1 MAIPVRIE
9 VRVAFSDGSTH
20 EYEVRS
26 PLADQLAG
34 LIPAVEA
41 SPDAMRQPPK
51 LPATEW
57 GGISI
62 RTDDMPEGFPVTGR
76 DGAGA
81 PTPTVRELAA
91 ILRALPEEMQD
102 WPVTRYCEEGVWG
115 LQDKTGYEHEGG
127 RDDYTPHIA
136 MW

>member
-1 MAIPVRIE
+1 MSIPVRIT
-9 VRVAFSDGSTH
+9 VNVDFTDGSRH
-20 EYEVRS
+20 EYEVSS
-26 PLADQLAG
+26 PLAD
-34 LIPAVEA
+34 AVGIH
-41 SPDAMRQPPK
+41 AMRQPGAPAK
-51 LPATEW
+51 LQATEF

-62 RTDDMPEGFPVTGR
+62 RTDDMPEGFPVTGK
-76 DGAGA
+76 DGTGA

-91 ILRALPEEMQD
+91 ILQALPEEMQD

-127 RDDYTPHIA
+127 QDDCTPHIA